1 MIKALEQAIEK
12 VKVLSE
18 DRQRYAA
25 RVLEQIAEGGEVA
38 YHLTDEE
45 RRLVREGIDDLD
57 SGRVV
62 PDDEMARFWHRHR
75 E

>member
-12 VKVLSE
+12 VKALSE

-25 RVLEQIAEGGEVA
+25 RVLEQIAEGGEVT
-38 YHLTDEE
+38 HLTDEE
-45 RRLVREGIDDLD
+45 RRLVREGIDDLN